1 MSFGFLTHFL
11 QLPRRSARKL
21 LLLFAFFVQYF
32 AIAEH
37 LAWLRE
43 RPSARILHRFSEIS
57 SRFSHVSI
65 IKIISNQKP
74 KPKTFKNPSTTNSQF
89 FKKRPILVK
98 KIHDFP
104 KKLHCIIEDW
114 LRYRKM
120 PRFANDWYSL

>member
-57 SRFSHVSI
+57 SRFSHISI
-65 IKIISNQKP
+65 IIISNQKP
-74 KPKTFKNPSTTNSQF
+74 KPKTFKNPSTTISHF
-89 FKKRPILVK
+89 FKKKSNFCRK
-98 KIHDFP
+98 NTWFP
-104 KKLHCIIEDW
+104 PKLHCIIEDW